1 MGGRGGEG
9 KETYRPK
16 KREKETSRDRS
27 LLDAVTTSDPE
38 QRKSYAHLQFTYNI
52 LKLSPVCYSMLSFFK
67 SLSWVTV
74 VYYCACDTFL
84 S

>member
-1 MGGRGGEG
+1 MVKLFGTSCRRVLQGDLETSSGDGERGR

-38 QRKSYAHLQFTYNI
+38 QRKSYAHLQIHLQYIEIKTC
-52 LKLSPVCYSMLSFFK
+52 LL
-67 SLSWVTV
+67 
-74 VYYCACDTFL
+74 
-84 S
+84 

>member
-1 MGGRGGEG
+1 MGGRGGG
-9 KETYRPK
+9 RANKHTDQK

-27 LLDAVTTSDPE
+27 LLVILNKGNHTHIY
-38 QRKSYAHLQFTYNI
+38 RFTYNI
-52 LKLSPVCYSMLSFFK
+52 LKLRPVCYSTLSFFK

>member
-1 MGGRGGEG
+1 MHSQLTQSRERGRETNNYLTYPVTEGEG

-38 QRKSYAHLQFTYNI
+38 QRKSYAHLQIHLQYIEIKTC
-52 LKLSPVCYSMLSFFK
+52 LL
-67 SLSWVTV
+67 
-74 VYYCACDTFL
+74 
-84 S
+84 

>member
-1 MGGRGGEG
+1 MGGRGGRAKKHTDQK
-9 KETYRPK
+9 KER
-16 KREKETSRDRS
+16 KRLVETGLYWTRS
-27 LLDAVTTSDPE
+27 LLVILNKGNHTHIY
-38 QRKSYAHLQFTYNI
+38 RFTYNI
-52 LKLSPVCYSMLSFFK
+52 LKLRPVCYSMLSFFK